1 MWLKKAMA
9 YSFIRACGRSATK
22 LCSGRFS
29 IRQSDRW
36 QDRKRYYEKTCRER
50 EKPLFFTGWTICG
63 TAISGAGG
71 AQLSWYFAEK
81 RDGKKEG
88 G

>member
-1 MWLKKAMA
+1 MVEKSDGIQLYPGVWEECHEVVQREVLHKAVGKVAGSKKD
-9 YSFIRACGRSATK
+9 IT
-22 LCSGRFS
+22 
-29 IRQSDRW
+29 
-36 QDRKRYYEKTCRER
+36 RKHIESVRNL
-50 EKPLFFTGWTICG
+50 LFFTGWTICG
-63 TAISGAGG
+63 TAISGAGR